1 MITDDMQ
8 QDKKLKIGIIGA
20 GNIAKVHAR
29 AIQASSNSILR
40 SVYSRTESKAMALAG
55 EHKVRGFTDWNDF
68 ISDPELDAVSICSPN
83 GNHLDY
89 GEMAATAGKHVIV
102 EKPIEITLER
112 GRQLIKVC
120 KENDVALAV
129 IYQSRWIRAIKEL
142 KMKLDDGVTGRI
154 FMGDAYIKWYRD
166 QKYYDSAAWR
176 GTLKLDG
183 GGVLIN
189 QAIHTID
196 LLQWFM
202 GDVESIS
209 GKIATL
215 THDRL
220 EGEDN
225 AVAILKFKS
234 GALGVIEGSTSV
246 QPARPRRIELH
257 GEKGTAILDGD
268 DVKILPAGAT
278 PIAAEEKKGE
288 ASGAAS
294 PFSGFS
300 YEPHKLQ
307 FEAIADAIHEGK
319 EPPVQGKESLKSLAI
334 VLAIY
339 ESSKTNKPVYVD
351 ELLKY

>member
-1 MITDDMQ
+1 MQ
-8 QDKKLKIGIIGA
+8 RDKKLKIGIIGA
-20 GNIAKVHAR
+20 GNIAKVHAQ
-29 AIQASSNSILR
+29 AIQASSNSVLY
-40 SVYSRTESKAMALAG
+40 SVYSRTDKNARDLAG
-55 EHKVRGFTDWNDF
+55 KYGIKGYTDWNSF
-68 ISDPELDAVSICSPN
+68 ISDPELDAVSVCSPS

-89 GEMAATAGKHVIV
+89 GGMAAMAGKHVIV
-102 EKPIEITLER
+102 EKPIEVTL
-112 GRQLIKVC
+112 GKARQLTKVC
-120 KENDVALAV
+120 KENNVALAV
-129 IYQSRWIRAIKEL
+129 IYQSRWIRAIEEL
-142 KMKLDDGVTGRI
+142 KKSLDKKKIGRI
-154 FMGDAYIKWYRD
+154 FMGDAYIKWHRGQD
-166 QKYYDSAAWR
+166 YYDSAAWR

-225 AVAILKFKS
+225 AVAIIKFKT
-234 GALGVIEGSTSV
+234 GALGVIEGSTSI
-246 QPARPRRIELH
+246 QPAQPRRIELH
-257 GEKGTAILDGD
+257 GEKGTIVLNGD
-268 DVKILPAGAT
+268 DVKISVANAPDVD
-278 PIAAEEKKGE
+278 EEKEKGE

-300 YEPHKLQ
+300 YEPHKRQ
-307 FEAIADAIHEGK
+307 FEAIASAISRGQQ
-319 EPPVQGKESLKSLAI
+319 PPVSGEESLKSLAI

-339 ESSKTNKPVYVD
+339 ESSKTNRPVNMD
-351 ELLKY
+351 EFRK